1 MSQQGRSAR
10 RRPQRLARRR
20 AAVQGFDRGGVRR
33 SRLFSRPVIAT
44 VGLILAATLIAS
56 LAVVAFDSS
65 GPSSTTDPPPVR
77 RTGSDVI
84 TGAVEGKPTWNAP
97 PPFALVE
104 GVDYGAEIELESGEI
119 IVIDLLETLAPEHVN
134 NFVFLV
140 NEGFYDGLSFH
151 EVLPGLRAHAGDPT
165 AGDLE
170 ADFPADAGYLLPDEP
185 TADEVGDAL
194 AVDSEGMVAMRRSE
208 VGVSSSQFFITL
220 SDRGSETDQASTAF
234 GQVTSGIGVLYGF
247 DSRDPSR
254 IPTPLPGPRIVAIR
268 ITEDG
273 AVAMTAGTS
282 VESPAAQ
289 EKPPPVPDLSL
300 SWGEPPAFALED
312 GVDYR
317 ATIEMVGGGT
327 IEIDLY
333 EDLAPG
339 HVNNF
344 VFLARQGFYD
354 AVMFH
359 RIIHGFMA
367 QGGDPTGFGT
377 GGPGYLLDAEFN
389 ETRHV
394 RGVVSMARS
403 ADPNS
408 AGSQFFIVY
417 DDAPHLD
424 GQYTAFGEVTSGMD
438 VVAAFP
444 ERDPADPSEPPGPQ
458 IATITIS
465 EAARAQ

>member
-1 MSQQGRSAR
+1 M
-10 RRPQRLARRR
+10 
-20 AAVQGFDRGGVRR
+20 
-33 SRLFSRPVIAT
+33 IAT
-44 VGLILAATLIAS
+44 VGLILAATLIVS
-56 LAVVAFDSS
+56 LALVAFDSS
-65 GPSSTTDPPPVR
+65 GPSPTTDPPPVR

-84 TGAVEGKPTWNAP
+84 SGAVEGKPRWDAP
-97 PPFALVE
+97 PAFALVE
-104 GVDYGAEIELESGEI
+104 GVDYGAEIELESGE
-119 IVIDLLETLAPEHVN
+119 VVVVDLMETLAPEHVN

-165 AGDLE
+165 AGDPD
-170 ADFPADAGYLLPDEP
+170 ADFPDDAGYLLPDEP
-185 TADEVGDAL
+185 MSGEAGDAL
-194 AVDSEGMVAMRRSE
+194 ALDSEGIVAMRRSE
-208 VGVSSSQFFITL
+208 HGASSSQFFITL
-220 SDRGSETDQASTAF
+220 SDQGSETDEASTAF
-234 GQVTSGIGVLYGF
+234 GRVTSGIVALHGF
-247 DSRDPSR
+247 KPRDPSR
-254 IPTPLPGPRIVAIR
+254 IPTPPPGPKIVAIR

-273 AVAMTAGTS
+273 AVATTVGAS
-282 VESPAAQ
+282 IDPPAA
-289 EKPPPVPDLSL
+289 EDAPPPIPDLSL
-300 SWGEPPAFALED
+300 TWVAPPAFALED

-344 VFLARQGFYD
+344 VFLAREGFYD
-354 AVMFH
+354 AVTFH
-359 RIIHGFMA
+359 RIIYGFMA
-367 QGGDPTGFGT
+367 QGGDPTGSGT

-389 ETRHV
+389 DTRHV

-408 AGSQFFIVY
+408 AGSQFFIVF

-424 GQYTAFGEVTSGMD
+424 GQYTAFGEVTSGMA

-465 EAARAQ
+465 EVARAE

>member
-1 MSQQGRSAR
+1 MSQRGRSAR

-44 VGLILAATLIAS
+44 VGLVLAAALVVS
-56 LAVVAFDSS
+56 LALTAFDSS
-65 GPSSTTDPPPVR
+65 GPSPTTDPPPVR

-84 TGAVEGKPTWNAP
+84 TGAVEGKPTWPAP
-97 PPFALVE
+97 PAFALSE
-104 GVDYGAEIELESGEI
+104 GVDYGAEIELESGDV
-119 IVIDLLETLAPEHVN
+119 IVVDLLETQAPAHVN

-140 NEGFYDGLSFH
+140 NQGFYDELTFH

-165 AGDLE
+165 AGDPGAE
-170 ADFPADAGYLLPDEP
+170 YPDDAGYVLPDEP
-185 TADEVGDAL
+185 TTGDATVLDAEGLL
-194 AVDSEGMVAMRRSE
+194 AMKRGEAGA
-208 VGVSSSQFFITL
+208 SSSQFFITL
-220 SDRGSETDQASTAF
+220 ATQESETEVGATAF
-234 GQVTSGIGVLYGF
+234 GRVTSGIEVLHGF
-247 DSRDPSR
+247 GSRDPSR
-254 IPTPLPGPRIVAIR
+254 IPVPPPGPKIVAIR

-273 AVAMTAGTS
+273 ATATAT
-282 VESPAAQ
+282 ESATESAETPSG
-289 EKPPPVPDLSL
+289 EDEPPPVPNLALRWD
-300 SWGEPPAFALED
+300 EPPEFTLED

-333 EDLAPG
+333 EELAPS

-344 VFLARQGFYD
+344 VFLAREGFYD
-354 AVMFH
+354 AVTFH

-367 QGGDPTGFGT
+367 QSGDPTGTGT
-377 GGPGYLLDAEFN
+377 GGPGYWLDAEFN
-389 ETRHV
+389 DTPHV
-394 RGVVSMARS
+394 RGVLSMAR
-403 ADPNS
+403 AGNPDS

-417 DDAPHLD
+417 NDAPHLD

-465 EAARAQ
+465 EIARAE